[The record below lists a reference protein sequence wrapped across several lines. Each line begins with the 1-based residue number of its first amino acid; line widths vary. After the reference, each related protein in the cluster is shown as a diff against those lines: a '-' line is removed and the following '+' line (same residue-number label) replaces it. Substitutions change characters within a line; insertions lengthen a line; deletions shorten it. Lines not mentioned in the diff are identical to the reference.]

1 MTKLNLRLQKDI
13 RLLELCPNEGEI
25 LRDLNTY
32 VPNLM
37 NRLWEQ
43 PKVVVSVIKH
53 AKINDLKNYLAPFL

>member
-37 NRLWEQ
+37 N
-43 PKVVVSVIKH
+43 
-53 AKINDLKNYLAPFL
+53 NNG